1 MLDVSLFHADDQ
13 DFFILLD
20 NIGEGVYVV
29 DQNRTI
35 LFWNQ
40 KAEEITGYSA
50 DEVVGHSCRDNILNH
65 VDAEGC
71 NICQHNCPLLNVKK
85 AGDSYESE
93 LFLHHKK
100 GHRIPVHVRSTCLAS
115 HDGLVIEFFS
125 DLSPLRSLEQRV
137 AELEEMAFFD
147 PLTEIGNR
155 RYGEMQLDIRQLE
168 LERHK
173 WPYAFFI
180 MDIDLFK
187 KVNDTY
193 GHDIG
198 DKVLRMVAQTIN
210 RNCRAYDLVVR
221 WGGEEFIGILRN
233 VDEGR
238 LHILLE
244 KFRLLIA
251 ESFLMLENGEK
262 LAVTASFGGVL
273 VDQAMNIETIY
284 KIADDNLYK
293 SKKSGR
299 NKITL

>member
-1 MLDVSLFHADDQ
+1 
-13 DFFILLD
+13 
-20 NIGEGVYVV
+20 
-29 DQNRTI
+29 
-35 LFWNQ
+35 
-40 KAEEITGYSA
+40 
-50 DEVVGHSCRDNILNH
+50 
-65 VDAEGC
+65 
-71 NICQHNCPLLNVKK
+71 
-85 AGDSYESE
+85 
-93 LFLHHKK
+93 
-100 GHRIPVHVRSTCLAS
+100 
-115 HDGLVIEFFS
+115 
-125 DLSPLRSLEQRV
+125 
-137 AELEEMAFFD
+137 MAFFD